1 MSTLAQPA
9 PAFRAEGTAARPR
22 WVYETAV
29 NFEGGSSRAA
39 ANPEAWKTRFNAV
52 SFRGCLSCSELQR
65 LTLTF
70 QSVRSL
76 PMLNPSNDLE
86 FECRPLAIRAKTAHV
101 EVPFDDYGLSQL
113 HAPPVL
119 TPPSSPRLQSVGKP
133 GRRKLTRRYVDFTFL
148 TLLTFISP
156 LGFRTPTDAEK
167 QHSALGF
174 FKHKNT
180 SAPDLLQDRDYNEKG
195 SKKEVIKDKVKGVM
209 KHLRTLSKELKDR
222 KGVETP
228 TVLGPVQVIALPTDA
243 FLPSQSLCSRE
254 VFPTKEREEAVQS
267 SGASLRRQTRTFS
280 KGMRDGTPSVRKGGS
295 ISSQHPPSNRI
306 RG

>member
-39 ANPEAWKTRFNAV
+39 ANPEAWKTRFNA
-52 SFRGCLSCSELQR
+52 
-65 LTLTF
+65 
-70 QSVRSL
+70 SVRSL

-133 GRRKLTRRYVDFTFL
+133 GRRKLTR
-148 TLLTFISP
+148 
-156 LGFRTPTDAEK
+156 RTPTDAEK